1 MQTAKQ
7 RPLVWRIIL
16 YFSLA
21 SLVMTVLMTAAIL
34 TLSYYQQMQAQQQR
48 LELLKNSYSDSLGTS
63 LWFYDESQL
72 RIQITGIT
80 NIDNIQYV
88 RVTDNLNLN
97 FEQGSRPHASQ
108 VHSFPLSFN
117 DQKVGLLQIAFDA
130 DSILKSSLQAA
141 INSLSAQLLS
151 MLILVLLLGY
161 IVHKLINQ
169 RLITIAAS
177 VDQHRQRDS
186 YSPLMLKHT
195 GNHDEIDTLIE
206 AFNALSEKTNQELQ
220 QKIQAQQQLKQA
232 NLALEDR
239 VQERTQDLQK
249 TVDELNQTLEQLHS
263 TQTKL
268 VEAEKLS
275 ALGGMVAGIAHEIN
289 TPLGLAITLQ
299 SYINDNFKA
308 LNERFLSGDMRKQ
321 ELTDFISSTAES
333 LQILDRN
340 LQRAA
345 QLIKSFKQVSEDQ
358 IGEHIRK
365 FTVHSYILEILE
377 TLSPKLK
384 KTKHRVQINCPDQLW
399 MQTYAG
405 ALSQVLTNLIMN
417 SLIHAFE
424 DIEEGLIT
432 LDVREEKGNIVI
444 RYHDNG
450 LGLTEEAKLKIFE
463 PFYTTKRGYGGTGL
477 GMSLVYNIVNQRLHG
492 DIEIDKDNAQGT
504 AYWLTLPK
512 ITPESNAEIS

>member
-1 MQTAKQ
+1 MSAVKQ

-21 SLVMTVLMTAAIL
+21 SIAMTVLMTAAIL
-34 TLSYYQQMQAQQQR
+34 TLSYHQQMQTLEQR
-48 LELLKNSYSDSLGTS
+48 LELLQNSYSDSLGTS

-72 RIQITGIT
+72 QAQITGIT
-80 NIDNIQYV
+80 NINNIQYV
-88 RVTDNLNLN
+88 RVTDNLSLNL
-97 FEQGSRPHASQ
+97 EQGSRPHASLI
-108 VHSFPLSFN
+108 HTFPLLF
-117 DQKVGLLQIAFDA
+117 DGKKVGLLQVAFNTDNIINS
-130 DSILKSSLQAA
+130 SIQAA
-141 INSLSAQLLS
+141 LNSLIAQLLS
-151 MLILVLLLGY
+151 MLILVVLLGY

-177 VDQHRQRDS
+177 VDQHRQSDS
-186 YSPLMLKHT
+186 YALLMLKHT
-195 GNHDEIDTLIE
+195 EQYDEIDTLIE

-220 QKIQAQQQLKQA
+220 QKIQAQQQLKKI
-232 NLALEDR
+232 NLELEDR

-249 TVDELNQTLEQLHS
+249 TVDELNQTLEQLHA
-263 TQTKL
+263 TQKKL
-268 VEAEKLS
+268 IEADKLS
-275 ALGGMVAGIAHEIN
+275 ALGGMVAGVAHEIN

-299 SYINDNFKA
+299 SYISDNFKQ
-308 LNERFLSGDMRKQ
+308 LNERFLSGEIRKQ
-321 ELTDFISSTAES
+321 ELADFISSTEES
-333 LQILDRN
+333 LLILDRN

-365 FTVHSYILEILE
+365 FTVHSYIQEILE
-377 TLSPKLK
+377 TLSPKFK
-384 KTKHRVQINCPDQLW
+384 KTQHRVQVNCPEQLW

-405 ALSQVLTNLIMN
+405 ALSQVLTNLVMN

-424 DIEEGLIT
+424 EIEQGVIT
-432 LDVREEKGNIVI
+432 LDVTEEKGNIVI
-444 RYHDNG
+444 HYQDNG
-450 LGLTEEAKLKIFE
+450 LGLSEEAKQKIFE

-492 DIEIDKDNAQGT
+492 EIEIDRDYAQGT

-512 ITPESNAEIS
+512 ITPESNA